1 MLCPLYGKTL
11 VKMACEKALDCKNV
25 NAVYIDTESEAILQD
40 VSDLFSTL
48 DVASI
53 MIKDKLKEP
62 DSNWVDDP
70 DNPNPLSGDT
80 HLIIL
85 MIQENQDV
93 DQLIYEIQIIMNLDN
108 APDYVEEIFEDKDWV
123 TYTQSQFKEIFI
135 SDSLRIV
142 PPWESNSEFSGQ
154 SLIIQPGSGFGT
166 GTHPTTQ
173 LCLIW
178 LENNLKENNTVLD
191 YGCGSGVLSIAA
203 KILGAGDVE
212 GVEIDSKAILN
223 AEHNNKL
230 NNLIIP
236 YHHPDSFE
244 SNEKYDI
251 VIANILAAILIRL
264 APTLGPFIGQK
275 LVLSGILENQ
285 AKDVIQSY
293 SEWVNLSVQDEM
305 DGWVLLLSN

>member
-1 MLCPLYGKTL
+1 MKTW
-11 VKMACEKALDCKNV
+11 KNITLDFPGM
-25 NAVYIDTESEAILQD
+25 DLRH
-40 VSDLFSTL
+40 VSDLL
-48 DVASI
+48 SI
-53 MIKDKLKEP
+53 LEVVSVTIKDKQKES

-70 DNPNPLSGDT
+70 DNPNPLSADT
-80 HLIIL
+80 HVIVL
-85 MIQENQDV
+85 MIQGNQDV
-93 DQLIYEIQIIMNLDN
+93 DLLIYEIQMIMNLDN
-108 APDYVEEIFEDKDWV
+108 APDYVEEIFKDKDWV

-154 SLIIQPGSGFGT
+154 SIIIQPGSGFGT

-173 LCLIW
+173 LCLRW

-191 YGCGSGVLSIAA
+191 YGCGSGVLSIGA
-203 KILGAGDVE
+203 KILGASFVE

-223 AEHNNKL
+223 AEQNNEL
-230 NNLIIP
+230 NNLMIP
-236 YHHPDSFE
+236 YHHSDSFE

-251 VIANILAAILIRL
+251 VIANILADILIRL
-264 APTLGPFIGQK
+264 APTLGQFIGDK

-293 SEWVNLSVQDEM
+293 SERVGLSVQNEM
-305 DGWVLLLSN
+305 DGWVLLAGQL

>member
-1 MLCPLYGKTL
+1 MKLWKNITL
-11 VKMACEKALDCKNV
+11 DFPGTNLH
-25 NAVYIDTESEAILQD
+25 YI
-40 VSDLFSTL
+40 SDLFSTL

-80 HLIIL
+80 HVIVL
-85 MIQENQDV
+85 MIHDDQDV
-93 DQLIYEIQIIMNLDN
+93 DQLMYEIQIILNLEN
-108 APDYVEEIFEDKDWV
+108 APDYTEEIFEDKDWV
-123 TYTQSQFKEIFI
+123 TYTQSQFKEILI

-154 SLIIQPGSGFGT
+154 TIIIQPGSGFGT

-173 LCLIW
+173 LCLRW
-178 LENNLKENNTVLD
+178 LENNLKANNTVLD

-203 KILGAGDVE
+203 KILGAGFVE
-212 GVEIDSKAILN
+212 GVEIDPKAILN
-223 AEHNNKL
+223 AEQNNEL
-230 NNLIIP
+230 NNLMIP

-251 VIANILAAILIRL
+251 VIANILTAILIRL
-264 APTLGPFIGQK
+264 APTLGPFIGHK

-285 AKDVIQSY
+285 AKDIIQSY
-293 SEWVNLSVQDEM
+293 SEWVSLSVQDEM
-305 DGWVLLLSN
+305 DGWVLLLSD

>member
-1 MLCPLYGKTL
+1 MKMWKNITL
-11 VKMACEKALDCKNV
+11 DFPGTNLH
-25 NAVYIDTESEAILQD
+25 Y

-53 MIKDKLKEP
+53 MIKHKLKEP

-80 HLIIL
+80 HVIVL

-123 TYTQSQFKEIFI
+123 TYTQSQFKEILI

-154 SLIIQPGSGFGT
+154 SIIIQPGSGFGT

-173 LCLIW
+173 LCLRW
-178 LENNLKENNTVLD
+178 LENNLKGNNTVLD
-191 YGCGSGVLSIAA
+191 YGCGSGVLSIGA
-203 KILGAGDVE
+203 KILGAGFVE

-223 AEHNNKL
+223 AEQNNEL
-230 NNLIIP
+230 NNLMIP

-251 VIANILAAILIRL
+251 VIANILADILIRL

-293 SEWVNLSVQDEM
+293 SEWVGLSVQDEM
-305 DGWVLLLSN
+305 DGWVLLLNH

>member
-1 MLCPLYGKTL
+1 MW
-11 VKMACEKALDCKNV
+11 KNIT
-25 NAVYIDTESEAILQD
+25 IDFPGADLRY
-40 VSDLFSTL
+40 VSDLFLTL
-48 DVASI
+48 DVVSI

-62 DSNWVDDP
+62 DSNWFDDP
-70 DNPNPLSGDT
+70 DNRNPLSGDT
-80 HLIIL
+80 HVIVL
-85 MIQENQDV
+85 MIHENQDV
-93 DQLIYEIQIIMNLDN
+93 DQLMYEIQIIMNLDN

-154 SLIIQPGSGFGT
+154 SIIIQPGCGFGT

-173 LCLIW
+173 LCLRW

-191 YGCGSGVLSIAA
+191 YGCGSGVLSIGA
-203 KILGAGDVE
+203 KILGASFVE

-223 AEHNNKL
+223 AEQNNEL
-230 NNLIIP
+230 NNLMIP
-236 YHHPDSFE
+236 YHHSDSFE

-251 VIANILAAILIRL
+251 VIANILADILIRL
-264 APTLGPFIGQK
+264 APTLGQFIGDK

-293 SEWVNLSVQDEM
+293 SERVGLSVQNEM
-305 DGWVLLLSN
+305 DGWVLLAGQL

>member
-1 MLCPLYGKTL
+1 M
-11 VKMACEKALDCKNV
+11 KMWKNIT
-25 NAVYIDTESEAILQD
+25 IDFPGADLRY
-40 VSDLFSTL
+40 VSDLFLTL
-48 DVASI
+48 DVVSI

-62 DSNWVDDP
+62 DSSWVDDP
-70 DNPNPLSGDT
+70 QNPNPLSGDT
-80 HLIIL
+80 HVIVL
-85 MIQENQDV
+85 MIHENQDV
-93 DQLIYEIQIIMNLDN
+93 DQLMYEIQIIMNLDN

-154 SLIIQPGSGFGT
+154 SIIIQPGSGFGT

-173 LCLIW
+173 LCLRW

-191 YGCGSGVLSIAA
+191 YGCGSGVLSIGA
-203 KILGAGDVE
+203 KILGASFVE

-223 AEHNNKL
+223 AEQNNEL
-230 NNLIIP
+230 NSLMIP
-236 YHHPDSFE
+236 YHHSDSFE
-244 SNEKYDI
+244 SNENYDI
-251 VIANILAAILIRL
+251 VIANILADILIRL
-264 APTLGPFIGQK
+264 APTLGQFIGDK

-293 SEWVNLSVQDEM
+293 SERVGLSVQNEM
-305 DGWVLLLSN
+305 DGWVLLAGQL

>member
-1 MLCPLYGKTL
+1 M
-11 VKMACEKALDCKNV
+11 KMWKNIT
-25 NAVYIDTESEAILQD
+25 IDFPGADLRY
-40 VSDLFSTL
+40 VSDLFLTL
-48 DVASI
+48 DVVSI

-62 DSNWVDDP
+62 DSSWVDDP
-70 DNPNPLSGDT
+70 ENPNPLSGDT
-80 HLIIL
+80 HVIVL
-85 MIQENQDV
+85 MIHQNQDV
-93 DQLIYEIQIIMNLDN
+93 DQLMYEIQIIMNLDN

-154 SLIIQPGSGFGT
+154 SIIIQPGSGFGT

-173 LCLIW
+173 LCLRW

-191 YGCGSGVLSIAA
+191 YGCGSGVLSIGA
-203 KILGAGDVE
+203 KILGASFVE

-223 AEHNNKL
+223 AEQNNEL
-230 NNLIIP
+230 NNLMIP
-236 YHHPDSFE
+236 FHHSDSFE

-251 VIANILAAILIRL
+251 VIANILADILIRL
-264 APTLGPFIGQK
+264 APTLGQFIGDK

-285 AKDVIQSY
+285 AKDVILSY
-293 SEWVNLSVQDEM
+293 SERVSLSVQNEM
-305 DGWVLLLSN
+305 DGWVLLAGQL

>member
-1 MLCPLYGKTL
+1 
-11 VKMACEKALDCKNV
+11 
-25 NAVYIDTESEAILQD
+25 
-40 VSDLFSTL
+40 
-48 DVASI
+48 
-53 MIKDKLKEP
+53 MIKNLNILNIKINSFHLKDQIKNFVSKKITQGVAKIKLGLTNK
-62 DSNWVDDP
+62 
-70 DNPNPLSGDT
+70 
-80 HLIIL
+80 
-85 MIQENQDV
+85 
-93 DQLIYEIQIIMNLDN
+93 IYLGNLNTRRDWGY

-154 SLIIQPGSGFGT
+154 SIIIQPGSGFGT

-173 LCLIW
+173 LCLRW

-203 KILGAGDVE
+203 KVLGAGFVE
-212 GVEIDSKAILN
+212 GVEIDPKAILN
-223 AEHNNKL
+223 AEQNNEL
-230 NNLIIP
+230 NNLMIP

-251 VIANILAAILIRL
+251 VIANILADILIRL
-264 APTLGPFIGQK
+264 APTLGPFIGHK

-293 SEWVNLSVQDEM
+293 SEWVSLSVQAEM
-305 DGWVLLLSN
+305 GGWILLLSN

>member
-1 MLCPLYGKTL
+1 MKMWKNITL
-11 VKMACEKALDCKNV
+11 DFPGTDLR
-25 NAVYIDTESEAILQD
+25 YI
-40 VSDLFSTL
+40 SDLFSTL

-62 DSNWVDDP
+62 YSNWVDDP

-80 HLIIL
+80 HVIVL

-93 DQLIYEIQIIMNLDN
+93 DQLIYEIQMIMNLDN

-123 TYTQSQFKEIFI
+123 TYTQSQFKEILI

-154 SLIIQPGSGFGT
+154 SIFIQPGSGFGI
-166 GTHPTTQ
+166 GSHSTTQ
-173 LCLIW
+173 LCLRW

-191 YGCGSGVLSIAA
+191 YGCGSGILSIAA
-203 KILGAGDVE
+203 KILGAGFVE
-212 GVEIDSKAILN
+212 GVEIDPKAILN
-223 AEHNNKL
+223 AEQNNEL
-230 NNLIIP
+230 NNLMIP

-251 VIANILAAILIRL
+251 VIANILADILIRL
-264 APTLGPFIGQK
+264 APTLGPFIGNK

-293 SEWVNLSVQDEM
+293 SKWVGLSVQDKM
-305 DGWVLLLSN
+305 DGWVLLLNN

>member
-1 MLCPLYGKTL
+1 MKMWKNITL
-11 VKMACEKALDCKNV
+11 DFPGTDLR
-25 NAVYIDTESEAILQD
+25 YI
-40 VSDLFSTL
+40 SDLISTL

-62 DSNWVDDP
+62 YSNWVDDP

-80 HLIIL
+80 HVIVL

-93 DQLIYEIQIIMNLDN
+93 DQLIYEIQMIMNLDN

-135 SDSLRIV
+135 SDSFRIV

-154 SLIIQPGSGFGT
+154 SIIIQPGSGFGT

-173 LCLIW
+173 LCLRW

-203 KILGAGDVE
+203 KILGAGFVE
-212 GVEIDSKAILN
+212 GVEIDSNAILN
-223 AEHNNKL
+223 AEQNNEL
-230 NNLIIP
+230 NNLMIP

-251 VIANILAAILIRL
+251 VIANILATILIRL
-264 APTLGPFIGQK
+264 APTLGPFIRHK
-275 LVLSGILENQ
+275 LVLSGILDNQ
-285 AKDVIQSY
+285 AQDVIQSY
-293 SEWVNLSVQDEM
+293 SEWVGLSVQDEM
-305 DGWVLLLSN
+305 DGWVLLLSH

>member
-1 MLCPLYGKTL
+1 M
-11 VKMACEKALDCKNV
+11 KMWKNIT
-25 NAVYIDTESEAILQD
+25 IDFPGADLRY
-40 VSDLFSTL
+40 VSDLFLTL
-48 DVASI
+48 DVVSI

-62 DSNWVDDP
+62 DSSWVDDP
-70 DNPNPLSGDT
+70 ENPNPLSGDT
-80 HLIIL
+80 HVIVL
-85 MIQENQDV
+85 MIHENQDV
-93 DQLIYEIQIIMNLDN
+93 DQLMYEIQIIMNLDN

-154 SLIIQPGSGFGT
+154 SIIIQPGSGFGT

-173 LCLIW
+173 LCLQW

-191 YGCGSGVLSIAA
+191 YGCGSGVLSIGA
-203 KILGAGDVE
+203 KILGASFVE

-223 AEHNNKL
+223 AEQNNEL
-230 NNLIIP
+230 NNLMIP
-236 YHHPDSFE
+236 FHHSDSFE

-251 VIANILAAILIRL
+251 VIANILADILIRL
-264 APTLGPFIGQK
+264 APTLGQFIGDK

-285 AKDVIQSY
+285 AKDVILSY
-293 SEWVNLSVQDEM
+293 SERVSLSVQNEM
-305 DGWVLLLSN
+305 DGWVLLAGQL

>member
-1 MLCPLYGKTL
+1 M
-11 VKMACEKALDCKNV
+11 KMWKNIT
-25 NAVYIDTESEAILQD
+25 IDFPGADLRY
-40 VSDLFSTL
+40 VSDLFLTL
-48 DVASI
+48 DVVSI

-62 DSNWVDDP
+62 DSSWVDDP
-70 DNPNPLSGDT
+70 ENPNPLSGDT
-80 HLIIL
+80 HVIVL
-85 MIQENQDV
+85 MIHENQDV
-93 DQLIYEIQIIMNLDN
+93 DQLMYEIQIIMNLDN

-154 SLIIQPGSGFGT
+154 SIIIQPGSGFGT

-173 LCLIW
+173 LCLRW

-191 YGCGSGVLSIAA
+191 YGCGSGVLSIGA
-203 KILGAGDVE
+203 KILGASFVE

-223 AEHNNKL
+223 AEQNNEL
-230 NNLIIP
+230 NNLMIP
-236 YHHPDSFE
+236 FHHSDSFE

-251 VIANILAAILIRL
+251 VIANILADILIRL
-264 APTLGPFIGQK
+264 APTLGQFIGDK

-285 AKDVIQSY
+285 AKDVILSY
-293 SEWVNLSVQDEM
+293 SERVSLSVQNEM
-305 DGWVLLLSN
+305 DGWVLLAGQL

>member
-1 MLCPLYGKTL
+1 
-11 VKMACEKALDCKNV
+11 
-25 NAVYIDTESEAILQD
+25 
-40 VSDLFSTL
+40 
-48 DVASI
+48 
-53 MIKDKLKEP
+53 MIKDKLKDS

-80 HLIIL
+80 HLIVL

-93 DQLIYEIQIIMNLDN
+93 DQLIYEIQMIMNLDN

-154 SLIIQPGSGFGT
+154 SIFIQPGSGFGT
-166 GTHPTTQ
+166 GSHPTTQ
-173 LCLIW
+173 LCLRW

-191 YGCGSGVLSIAA
+191 YGCGSGVLSIAS
-203 KILGAGDVE
+203 KILGAGFVE

-223 AEHNNKL
+223 AEQNNEL
-230 NNLIIP
+230 NNLLIP
-236 YHHPDSFE
+236 YHHPDIFE

-251 VIANILAAILIRL
+251 VIANILATILIRL
-264 APTLGPFIGQK
+264 APTLGPFIGHK

-293 SEWVNLSVQDEM
+293 SEWGSLSVQDEM

>member
-1 MLCPLYGKTL
+1 MW
-11 VKMACEKALDCKNV
+11 KNIT
-25 NAVYIDTESEAILQD
+25 IDFPGADLRY
-40 VSDLFSTL
+40 VSDLFLTL
-48 DVASI
+48 DVVSI

-62 DSNWVDDP
+62 DSNWFDDP

-80 HLIIL
+80 HVIVL
-85 MIQENQDV
+85 MIHDDQDV
-93 DQLIYEIQIIMNLDN
+93 DQLMYEIQIILNLEN
-108 APDYVEEIFEDKDWV
+108 APDYTEEIFEDKDWV

-154 SLIIQPGSGFGT
+154 SIIIQPGSGFGT

-173 LCLIW
+173 LCLRW
-178 LENNLKENNTVLD
+178 LENNLKGNNTVLD
-191 YGCGSGVLSIAA
+191 YGCGSGVLSIGA
-203 KILGAGDVE
+203 KILGASFVE

-223 AEHNNKL
+223 AEQNNEL
-230 NNLIIP
+230 NNLMIP
-236 YHHPDSFE
+236 YHHSDSFE

-251 VIANILAAILIRL
+251 VIANILADILIRL
-264 APTLGPFIGQK
+264 APTLGQFIGDK

-293 SEWVNLSVQDEM
+293 SERVGLSVQNEM
-305 DGWVLLLSN
+305 DGWVLLAGQL

>member
-1 MLCPLYGKTL
+1 MWKNITL
-11 VKMACEKALDCKNV
+11 DFPGTDLS
-25 NAVYIDTESEAILQD
+25 YI
-40 VSDLFSTL
+40 SDLFSTL

-80 HLIIL
+80 HLIVL

-93 DQLIYEIQIIMNLDN
+93 EKLIYEIQMIMNLDN

-135 SDSLRIV
+135 SDSFRIV

-154 SLIIQPGSGFGT
+154 SIIIQPGSGFGT

-173 LCLIW
+173 LCLQW
-178 LENNLKENNTVLD
+178 LENNLKVNNTVLD
-191 YGCGSGVLSIAA
+191 YGCGSGILSIAA
-203 KILGAGDVE
+203 KILGAGFVE
-212 GVEIDSKAILN
+212 GVEIDPKAILN
-223 AEHNNKL
+223 AEQNNEL
-230 NNLIIP
+230 NNLMIP
-236 YHHPDSFE
+236 YHHPDSLE
-244 SNEKYDI
+244 SNKKYDI
-251 VIANILAAILIRL
+251 VIANILATILIRL

-285 AKDVIQSY
+285 VKDVMQSY
-293 SEWVNLSVQDEM
+293 SKWVGLSIQDEK

>member
-1 MLCPLYGKTL
+1 MWKNITL
-11 VKMACEKALDCKNV
+11 DFPGTDLR
-25 NAVYIDTESEAILQD
+25 Y

-53 MIKDKLKEP
+53 IIKDKLEEP

-80 HLIIL
+80 HVIVL

-93 DQLIYEIQIIMNLDN
+93 DQLIYKIQVIMNLDN
-108 APDYVEEIFEDKDWV
+108 TPDYVEEIFEDKDWV
-123 TYTQSQFKEIFI
+123 TYTQSQFKEILI
-135 SDSLRIV
+135 SDTLRIV

-154 SLIIQPGSGFGT
+154 TIIIQPGSGFGT

-173 LCLIW
+173 LCLRW
-178 LENNLKENNTVLD
+178 LENNLKGNNTVLD
-191 YGCGSGVLSIAA
+191 YGSGSGVLSIAA
-203 KILGAGDVE
+203 KMLGAGFVE

-223 AEHNNKL
+223 AEQNNKL

-236 YHHPDSFE
+236 YHDPDSFE

-251 VIANILAAILIRL
+251 VIANILATILIRL

-275 LVLSGILENQ
+275 LVLSGILKNQ
-285 AKDVIQSY
+285 ATDVIQSY
-293 SEWVNLSVQDEM
+293 SEWVSLSVQDEM

>member
-1 MLCPLYGKTL
+1 MKTW
-11 VKMACEKALDCKNV
+11 KNITLDFPGM
-25 NAVYIDTESEAILQD
+25 DLRH
-40 VSDLFSTL
+40 VSDLL
-48 DVASI
+48 SI
-53 MIKDKLKEP
+53 LEVVSVTIKDKQKES

-80 HLIIL
+80 HVIVL
-85 MIQENQDV
+85 MIQGNQDV
-93 DQLIYEIQIIMNLDN
+93 DLLIYEIQMIMNLDN
-108 APDYVEEIFEDKDWV
+108 APDYVEEIFKDKDWV

-154 SLIIQPGSGFGT
+154 SIIIQPGSGFGT

-173 LCLIW
+173 LCLRW
-178 LENNLKENNTVLD
+178 LENNLKVNNTVLD
-191 YGCGSGVLSIAA
+191 YGCGSGVLSIGA
-203 KILGAGDVE
+203 KILGASFVE

-223 AEHNNKL
+223 AEQNNEL
-230 NNLIIP
+230 NNSMIS

-244 SNEKYDI
+244 SNNKYDI

-264 APTLGPFIGQK
+264 APTLGPFIGHK
-275 LVLSGILENQ
+275 LILSGILENQ

-293 SEWVNLSVQDEM
+293 SEWVSLSVQNEM
-305 DGWVLLLSN
+305 DGWVLLAGQL

>member
-1 MLCPLYGKTL
+1 MKMWKNITL
-11 VKMACEKALDCKNV
+11 EFPGTDLR
-25 NAVYIDTESEAILQD
+25 Y

-70 DNPNPLSGDT
+70 DNPNPLTGDT
-80 HLIIL
+80 HLIVL

-142 PPWESNSEFSGQ
+142 PPWESNSKFSGQ
-154 SLIIQPGSGFGT
+154 SIIIQPGSGFGT

-173 LCLIW
+173 LCLRW
-178 LENNLKENNTVLD
+178 LENNL
-191 YGCGSGVLSIAA
+191 
-203 KILGAGDVE
+203 
-212 GVEIDSKAILN
+212 
-223 AEHNNKL
+223 
-230 NNLIIP
+230 
-236 YHHPDSFE
+236 
-244 SNEKYDI
+244 
-251 VIANILAAILIRL
+251 
-264 APTLGPFIGQK
+264 
-275 LVLSGILENQ
+275 
-285 AKDVIQSY
+285 
-293 SEWVNLSVQDEM
+293 
-305 DGWVLLLSN
+305 